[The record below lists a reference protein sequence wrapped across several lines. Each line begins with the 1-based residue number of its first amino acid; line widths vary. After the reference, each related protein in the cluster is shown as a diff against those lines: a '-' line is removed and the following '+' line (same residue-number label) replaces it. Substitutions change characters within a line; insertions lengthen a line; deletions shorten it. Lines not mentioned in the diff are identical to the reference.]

1 MASGWLRGTVV
12 EVPSGD
18 TVVIGGGKPGGP
30 TKRVTLS
37 SLLAPRLV
45 RSRLFAQRP
54 RWCGSM
60 QHYYC
65 LGGLQGRRDGSTA
78 DENFAWAS
86 REWLRKKLIGQ
97 VST

>member
-1 MASGWLRGTVV
+1 
-12 EVPSGD
+12 
-18 TVVIGGGKPGGP
+18 
-30 TKRVTLS
+30 
-37 SLLAPRLV
+37 
-45 RSRLFAQRP
+45 
-54 RWCGSM
+54 M